1 MDNLGRIRSV
11 SRTFRTLC
19 TALMVLLPLGLAVYW
34 FFLNDLPKSM
44 LEPLPA
50 APSVALGPGLRLLG
64 FLATMIPCGV
74 LLYAVWRLRRLFSL
88 YMAGRIFGPENVACY
103 RGLGKALLLWAG
115 ASFVQTPLLSI
126 IATLPNPPGTRLLML
141 GVGSGELGFLF
152 LGSLV
157 LVVSWVMDEGRKLD
171 EEQALTV

>member
-1 MDNLGRIRSV
+1 
-11 SRTFRTLC
+11 
-19 TALMVLLPLGLAVYW
+19 
-34 FFLNDLPKSM
+34 
-44 LEPLPA
+44 
-50 APSVALGPGLRLLG
+50 
-64 FLATMIPCGV
+64 
-74 LLYAVWRLRRLFSL
+74 
-88 YMAGRIFGPENVACY
+88 MAGRIFDPENVACY

-126 IATLPNPPGTRLLML
+126 IATLPNPPGTRLLTL

-152 LGSLV
+152 LGGLV

>member
-11 SRTFRTLC
+11 SRNFKVLC
-19 TALMVLLPLGLAVYW
+19 TALMALLPLFLAAYW
-34 FFLNDLPKSM
+34 ALLNELPRSM
-44 LEPLPA
+44 LEPLPV
-50 APSVALGPGLRLLG
+50 APSGALGPGLRLLG

-74 LLYAVWRLRRLFSL
+74 LLYALWRLRRLFSL

-103 RGLGKALLLWAG
+103 RALGKTLMCWAG
-115 ASFVQTPLLSI
+115 AAFVQTPLLSI

-152 LGSLV
+152 LGGLV
-157 LVVSWVMDEGRKLD
+157 LVVSWVMDEGRRLD